1 MTKKRTSTMRLEPLQ
16 LVSTVTERDDVLIDN
31 NALETEIE
39 CPSCQNI
46 MDLYSVSESPYY
58 SCDDCKF
65 CLYTKW

>member
-16 LVSTVTERDDVLIDN
+16 LVSTVTERDDVPIDS
-31 NALETEIE
+31 NALDTEIE
-39 CPSCQNI
+39 CPSCQNT

-58 SCDDCKF
+58 ICDHCKF

>member
-39 CPSCQNI
+39 CPSCQNS